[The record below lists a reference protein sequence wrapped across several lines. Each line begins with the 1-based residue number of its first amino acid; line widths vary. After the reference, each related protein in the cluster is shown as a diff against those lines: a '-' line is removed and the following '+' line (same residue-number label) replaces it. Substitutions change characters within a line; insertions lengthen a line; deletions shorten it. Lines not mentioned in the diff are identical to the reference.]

1 MDESREGS
9 AEITRLLDEL
19 RAGDEAAA
27 NRLLPVVYDEL
38 RARAR
43 YYLRSGRPGDTL
55 QPTALVHEAY
65 LKLAGQPDEWE
76 GRTHFYAVAAI
87 AMRQI
92 VIDHARYNAREKRG
106 GDAARV
112 TLTDVAAPVPGPSID
127 ALALGE
133 ALERLAALDERQARV
148 VEMRYF
154 AGMTVDEVAEALGV
168 SRRTVEADWTF
179 AKAWLKAELSRP

>member
-1 MDESREGS
+1 MDDSRTSPE
-9 AEITRLLDEL
+9 EVTRLLDEM

-27 NRLLPVVYDEL
+27 DRLLPVVYDEL

-76 GRTHFYAVAAI
+76 SRTHFYAVAAM

-92 VIDHARYNAREKRG
+92 MIDHARYHAREKRG

-112 TLTDVAAPVPGPSID
+112 TLADVAAPVSGPDVD
-127 ALALGE
+127 ALALAE
-133 ALERLAALDERQARV
+133 ALERLAALSERQARI

-154 AGMTVDEVAEALGV
+154 AGLTVDEVAEALGV

-179 AKAWLKAELSRP
+179 AKAWLKAELSRS